1 MILNTANGAAVLN
14 LFLLQRNAEGTT
26 IALIT
31 HHRGIAAQMPRRVE
45 ILDGRIVT
53 DTHTGLSA

>member
-14 LFLLQRNAEGTT
+14 LFLQRNAEGTT

-45 ILDGRIVT
+45 ILDGRIIT